1 MSDLNNALQLLCI
14 FKEDETLNNLW
25 KKYQISHSYA
35 MNISFSH
42 IIDTNNNYIENKQ
55 EIYN

>member
-35 MNISFSH
+35 MNISF
-42 IIDTNNNYIENKQ
+42 YIENKQ